1 LRTDLR
7 DIGIESEER
16 TGRVVALPASANDVA
31 TIVSYAA
38 GTGRVVAPH
47 WLGGDGVSPDWIYL
61 SLERLSEIEEVAM
74 ADLMAVAGAGVTVD
88 RLESVLAGRGLYWPV
103 SDAVEPG
110 EMLGDIVARAPGNWT
125 LRGNLTR
132 RYVLALDAVL
142 GDGTVF
148 GVGARTVKCVT
159 GYDLKQLFTGSWGTL
174 GIVTGIT
181 LRLEAAGNREAVAE
195 RYRTEFEGLE
205 GRPEERGSD
214 LLGAHGEDAPGAALP
229 GEGSTA
235 VLERL
240 KRELDPGGVLPPV
253 SVIRGKAG

>member
-1 LRTDLR
+1 M
-7 DIGIESEER
+7 
-16 TGRVVALPASANDVA
+16 VALPANATDVA
-31 TIVSYAA
+31 AIVSYAA
-38 GTGRVVAPH
+38 DAGRVVAPH
-47 WLGGDGVSPDWIYL
+47 WLAADGLPHDWIYL
-61 SLERLSEIEEVAM
+61 SLERLSGIEEVAP
-74 ADLMAVAGAGVTVD
+74 ADLMAVAGAGATID
-88 RLESVLAGRGLYWPV
+88 RLESLLAERGLYWPV
-103 SDAVEPG
+103 SDAAEPD

-148 GVGARTVKCVT
+148 SVGARTVKCVT

-174 GIVTGIT
+174 GIVTGLT
-181 LRLEAAGNREAVAE
+181 LRLEAEGNREAVAE

-205 GRPEERGSD
+205 GRPQERGSD
-214 LLGAHGEDAPGAALP
+214 RAGARGEDVSGAGFA
-229 GEGSTA
+229 GGGSTT

-240 KRELDPGGVLPPV
+240 KRELDPGGALPPV